1 MLSLHAEKKPQLIM
15 IKYLQIF
22 ALAALFNFSNPLF
35 SQTGPGGVG
44 QTNGNSDLVLWLNA
58 NTINQTNNSR
68 VASWSDNSGYN
79 NNASS
84 PDSPR
89 NRRPVFSTGAINGYS
104 KVRFNQNNGER
115 LSIDD
120 DESLRPNT
128 ISVFVVGNLTSKTDK
143 WGGFVS
149 KISSTWNNSWN
160 NGYALARN
168 NGSESITAYVSDWDD
183 RKLTTSTTYGVNQ
196 IMTLN
201 YNKSEITL
209 YKNEFKA
216 TNRTFTSNINN
227 SNAKLWLGWA
237 EGVWSGHYLDG
248 DIAETIILNRHV
260 NEAERIIIHNY
271 LSAKYNIPL
280 AVATN
285 NYYKQDDFNN
295 GDFDHHVAGIGKTTG
310 ANIHSDSQGTGIV
323 RINNPSSLPD
333 NSFLF
338 WGEDTKNSTYH
349 FTTNNSNYSEQ
360 LNSKWR
366 VSKTGT
372 ISTVAV
378 SFDVTQMNIP
388 NAIGCK
394 GLQLVI
400 ANNSNFTSPRVYS
413 LTVAG
418 NNAAAS

>member
-1 MLSLHAEKKPQLIM
+1 MAKFLQKLYQNSAFMLSLHAEKKPQLIM
-15 IKYLQIF
+15 IKYLQFF

-68 VASWSDNSGYN
+68 VASWPDNSGYN

-84 PDSPR
+84 PNSSS
-89 NRRPVFSTGAINGYS
+89 NMRPVFSTGAINGYS

-227 SNAKLWLGWA
+227 SNAKL
-237 EGVWSGHYLDG
+237 
-248 DIAETIILNRHV
+248 
-260 NEAERIIIHNY
+260 
-271 LSAKYNIPL
+271 
-280 AVATN
+280 
-285 NYYKQDDFNN
+285 
-295 GDFDHHVAGIGKTTG
+295 
-310 ANIHSDSQGTGIV
+310 
-323 RINNPSSLPD
+323 
-333 NSFLF
+333 
-338 WGEDTKNSTYH
+338 
-349 FTTNNSNYSEQ
+349 
-360 LNSKWR
+360 
-366 VSKTGT
+366 
-372 ISTVAV
+372 
-378 SFDVTQMNIP
+378 
-388 NAIGCK
+388 
-394 GLQLVI
+394 
-400 ANNSNFTSPRVYS
+400 
-413 LTVAG
+413 
-418 NNAAAS
+418 